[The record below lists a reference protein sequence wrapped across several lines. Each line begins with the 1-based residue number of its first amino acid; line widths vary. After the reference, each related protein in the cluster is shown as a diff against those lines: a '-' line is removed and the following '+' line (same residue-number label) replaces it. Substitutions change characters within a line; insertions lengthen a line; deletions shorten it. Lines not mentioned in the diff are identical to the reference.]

1 MRIAYRV
8 TRPEDVGRWDGEFAQ
23 LSVYR
28 HWQGS
33 LEGAGECV
41 RLLKEQS
48 IRYVIHPV
56 GYSVAAGGDQEKT
69 VMELA
74 EVADLGIILHDER
87 SPGGGRLSGERE
99 ERFRRVIAD
108 LSKMT
113 AVSFEN
119 ANDTG
124 DAPWFWERFAE
135 SVTLDIGHVEGAGFD
150 SVKYVSELP
159 AAVVEKIDYVHMHHN
174 NGLRGGLTDHWPLKE
189 GCREMKALEA
199 LLDRWDGFDAIL
211 EINELE
217 EVNESIRMLRALWS
231 RLKGE

>member
-1 MRIAYRV
+1 
-8 TRPEDVGRWDGEFAQ
+8 
-23 LSVYR
+23 
-28 HWQGS
+28 
-33 LEGAGECV
+33 
-41 RLLKEQS
+41 
-48 IRYVIHPV
+48 V
-56 GYSVAAGGDQEKT
+56 GYSVSAGGDQEKA

-99 ERFRRVIAD
+99 ERFRRMIGE
-108 LSKMT
+108 LSKRT

-174 NGLRGGLTDHWPLKE
+174 NGLRGGLTDHWPLRE

-199 LLDRWDGFDAIL
+199 LLGRRDGFDAIL
-211 EINELE
+211 EINELD